1 MKPFTATA
9 AIVIFS
15 LVALAQLLRVKLGWN
30 VMVNGV
36 FIPFWISG
44 ISCLVAITLAIML
57 WREHSSK

>member
-1 MKPFTATA
+1 MKPFTAA

-15 LVALAQLLRVKLGWN
+15 LVALAQLLRVNLGWN

-44 ISCLVAITLAIML
+44 IAFPSNHTRDHALARTLQ
-57 WREHSSK
+57 